1 MKLYLSIIALAF
13 WTIKSYGQDC
23 KEFIAHYESIDS
35 TYFPGHIIDRTDTV
49 FNANK
54 AFVDYTI
61 EYLLE
66 KPTDSCYISN
76 RNLLNRL
83 KTVSCDSSKIVI
95 EDNLKNGKVCKITV
109 STREFQ
115 VSKHSIKTN
124 EDSTS
129 IEEIDGQYPFGGQ
142 YGVPEIE
149 IGLIEIEID
158 GENLKIPRKAYANF
172 FYPIMCD
179 NYRFARQIEAYESL
193 NGEFIY
199 LYVYGG
205 NAAGTY
211 FAKLIFDQKE
221 YKTKIA
227 SDYYP
232 LSIHGSFRENFIGF

>member
-1 MKLYLSIIALAF
+1 MKLYLSITVLSIL
-13 WTIKSYGQDC
+13 TIKSYGQDC
-23 KEFIAHYESIDS
+23 EEFKTHYESIDS
-35 TYFPGHIIDRTDTV
+35 TYFPGHIIDRPDTV

-61 EYLLE
+61 EHLLE
-66 KPTDSCYISN
+66 KPTDSCFISN

-83 KTVSCDSSKIVI
+83 KTVSCDSSKVVI
-95 EDNLKNGKVCKITV
+95 ENKLKNGQTCRITV

-124 EDSTS
+124 EASNTLK
-129 IEEIDGQYPFGGQ
+129 EIDGQYPFGGQ

-158 GENLKIPRKAYANF
+158 EEKLKIPQKAYGNF
-172 FYPIMCD
+172 FYPRMCD

-199 LYVYGG
+199 LYIYGG

-211 FAKLIFDQKE
+211 FAKLIFDHKE

-232 LSIHGSFRENFIGF
+232 LSIHGSFRESFIGF

>member
-1 MKLYLSIIALAF
+1 MKLYLPIIVLAF
-13 WTIKSYGQDC
+13 WTANLYGQEC
-23 KEFIAHYESIDS
+23 GEFQTHYKSIDS
-35 TYFPGHIIDRTDTV
+35 TYYPGHIIDRMDTV

-61 EYLLE
+61 EHLLA
-66 KPTDSCYISN
+66 KPTDSCFISN

-83 KTVSCDSSKIVI
+83 KTVSCDSSIVLI
-95 EDNLKNGKVCKITV
+95 EDNLKNGKVCRITV

-115 VSKHSIKTN
+115 VSKHSIKAN

-129 IEEIDGQYPFGGQ
+129 IAEIDGQYPFGGQ
-142 YGVPEIE
+142 FGVPKFE
-149 IGLIEIEID
+149 IGLIEIEINK
-158 GENLKIPRKAYANF
+158 EKLKISRKAYRNF
-172 FYPIMCD
+172 FYPMMCD
-179 NYRFARQIEAYESL
+179 NDLFVRQIEAYESL
-193 NGEFIY
+193 SGEFIY
-199 LYVYGG
+199 LYIYGG

-232 LSIHGSFRENFIGF
+232 LSIHSSFRENFIGF